1 MERTTI
7 DLWVGIF
14 VALGV
19 AALLGLAMKVGN
31 LTTSSIGE
39 TYMVTANYDNIG
51 GLKPRAP
58 VKSAGVV
65 VGRVADIKFDPTSY
79 EAVVSL
85 NIDKRY
91 SFTKDTSANIFT
103 AGLLGE
109 QYVALEVGGDEAA
122 LKNGDKITQ
131 TQDAVV
137 LEKMIS
143 QFLYNKAAE
152 APEPTASVATPVAS
166 KSTKAEDDALG
177 SNPLDDTTKPVAP

>member
-1 MERTTI
+1 MDRTAI

-31 LTTSSIGE
+31 LTSSKIGE
-39 TYMVTANYDNIG
+39 TYSVSASFENVG

-65 VGRVADIKFDPTSY
+65 VGRVDEITFDSQTY
-79 EAVVSL
+79 EAVVSIK
-85 NIDKRY
+85 IDKRY
-91 SFTKDTSANIFT
+91 AFPQDTFANIYT

-109 QYVALEVGGDEAA
+109 QYIGLEAGGDEDT

-131 TQDAVV
+131 TQGAVV

-143 QFLYNKAAE
+143 KFLFNKASE
-152 APEPTASVATPVAS
+152 SKEVAS
-166 KSTKAEDDALG
+166 ATKPENAKSTVVAEPAF
-177 SNPLDDTTKPVAP
+177 

>member
-1 MERTTI
+1 MDRTKI

-31 LTTSSIGE
+31 LTSNKIGE
-39 TYMVTANYDNIG
+39 TYSVSAAFENVG
-51 GLKPRAP
+51 GLKPNAP

-65 VGRVADIKFDPTSY
+65 VGRVADIRFDTKTY
-79 EAVVSL
+79 EAIV
-85 NIDKRY
+85 NIKIDQRY
-91 SFTKDTSANIFT
+91 AFPKDTFANIYT

-109 QYVALEVGGDEAA
+109 QYVGLEAGGEDAT

-143 QFLYNKAAE
+143 QFLYNKASE
-152 APEPTASVATPVAS
+152 TKSDDKASDANIDAQPS
-166 KSTKAEDDALG
+166 DKKSTELGDA
-177 SNPLDDTTKPVAP
+177 PF

>member
-1 MERTTI
+1 MNRTTI
-7 DLWVGIF
+7 DLWVGVF

-31 LTTSSIGE
+31 LTTTNIGK
-39 TYMVTANYDNIG
+39 TYTVNAAFENIG

-65 VGRVADIKFDPTSY
+65 VGRVGDIKFDSSTY
-79 EAVVSL
+79 EAIVSL
-85 NIDKRY
+85 NIDEHY
-91 SFTKDTSANIFT
+91 QFPTDTFANIYT

-109 QYVALEVGGDEAA
+109 QYIGLEAGGELES
-122 LKNGDKITQ
+122 LKEGDKIAH

-143 QFLYNKAAE
+143 QFLYNKASEPAPANE
-152 APEPTASVATPVAS
+152 APAE
-166 KSTKAEDDALG
+166 STKSDDDALTA
-177 SNPLDDTTKPVAP
+177 NPLDDLIN

>member
-1 MERTTI
+1 MERTTL

-14 VALGV
+14 AAAGF

-31 LTTSSIGE
+31 LTSSSIGD
-39 TYMVTANYDNIG
+39 TYSVTAAFENIG

-65 VGRVADIKFDPTSY
+65 VGRVNHINFDTTRY
-79 EAVVSL
+79 EALVTL
-85 NIDKRY
+85 ELDKRY
-91 SFTKDTSANIFT
+91 AFPKDTFANIYT

-109 QYVALEVGGDEAA
+109 QYIGLEAGGEEDTLKEGDE
-122 LKNGDKITQ
+122 ITQ

-143 QFLYNKAAE
+143 QFLYNKASE
-152 APEPTASVATPVAS
+152 TPTE
-166 KSTKAEDDALG
+166 KE
-177 SNPLDDTTKPVAP
+177 

>member
-14 VALGV
+14 AAAGV

-31 LTTSSIGE
+31 LTSSSIGE
-39 TYMVTANYDNIG
+39 TYTVTAAFENIG

-65 VGRVADIKFDPTSY
+65 VGRVDGIQFDTKNY
-79 EAVVSL
+79 EALVTIKV
-85 NIDKRY
+85 DKRY
-91 SFTKDTSANIFT
+91 AFPKDTFANIYT

-109 QYVALEVGGDEAA
+109 QYVGLEAGGDPDA
-122 LKNGDKITQ
+122 LKNGDKITH

-143 QFLYNKAAE
+143 QFLYSKASE
-152 APEPTASVATPVAS
+152 TND
-166 KSTKAEDDALG
+166 KK
-177 SNPLDDTTKPVAP
+177 

>member
-14 VALGV
+14 VAMGF

-31 LTTSSIGE
+31 LTTSNIGE
-39 TYMVTANYDNIG
+39 TYTITANFENIG
-51 GLKPRAP
+51 GLKTRAP
-58 VKSAGVV
+58 IKSAGVV
-65 VGRVADIKFDPTSY
+65 VGRVGGIGFDPKTY

-91 SFTKDTSANIFT
+91 NFPKDTFANIYT

-109 QYVALEVGGDEAA
+109 QYVGLEAGGDESN
-122 LKNGDKITQ
+122 LQSGDKIMQ

-137 LEKMIS
+137 LEKLIS
-143 QFLYNKAAE
+143 QFLYSKATE
-152 APEPTASVATPVAS
+152 SDD
-166 KSTKAEDDALG
+166 KAEKTTSASTESAVDALDA
-177 SNPLDDTTKPVAP
+177 SPLDKIGK

>member
-1 MERTTI
+1 MDRTTI
-7 DLWVGIF
+7 DLWVGVF

-31 LTTSSIGE
+31 LTTGKLGE
-39 TYMVTANYDNIG
+39 TYSVTAAFENIG
-51 GLKPRAP
+51 SLKPRAP

-65 VGRVADIKFDPTSY
+65 VGRIDDIKFDSKTY
-79 EAVVSL
+79 EAIVTIK
-85 NIDKRY
+85 IDQRY
-91 SFTKDTSANIFT
+91 PFPKDTFANIYT

-109 QYVALEVGGDEAA
+109 QYVGLEAGGDEET

-143 QFLYNKAAE
+143 QFLYSKASESKEDEPKAA
-152 APEPTASVATPVAS
+152 ASATKPETG
-166 KSTKAEDDALG
+166 KSTELGDA
-177 SNPLDDTTKPVAP
+177 PF

>member
-7 DLWVGIF
+7 DLWVGVF

-31 LTTSSIGE
+31 LTTSSVGE
-39 TYMVTANYDNIG
+39 TYMVNAAFENIG

-65 VGRVADIKFDPTSY
+65 VGRVESVRFDTETY
-79 EAVVSL
+79 EAIVSL
-85 NIDKRY
+85 NIDKR
-91 SFTKDTSANIFT
+91 FDFPTDTFANIYT

-109 QYVALEVGGDEAA
+109 QYIGLEAGGELET
-122 LKNGDKITQ
+122 LKNGDKIAH

-143 QFLYNKAAE
+143 QFLYNKASE
-152 APEPTASVATPVAS
+152 PAPAAPSV
-166 KSTKAEDDALG
+166 STKTDDDALTD
-177 SNPLDDTTKPVAP
+177 NPLDDIIN

>member
-7 DLWVGIF
+7 DLWVGVF

-31 LTTSSIGE
+31 LTTSDVGE
-39 TYMVTANYDNIG
+39 TYTVKAAFENIG

-65 VGRVADIKFDPTSY
+65 VGRVEGVRFDTETY
-79 EAVVSL
+79 EAIVSL
-85 NIDKRY
+85 NIDKR
-91 SFTKDTSANIFT
+91 FNFPTDTFANIYT

-109 QYVALEVGGDEAA
+109 QYIGLEAGGELES
-122 LKNGDKITQ
+122 LKNGDKIAH

-143 QFLYNKAAE
+143 QFLYNKASE
-152 APEPTASVATPVAS
+152 PPAPAAASAD
-166 KSTKAEDDALG
+166 STKTDDDALT
-177 SNPLDDTTKPVAP
+177 SNPLDDIIN

>member
-1 MERTTI
+1 VDRTTI

-31 LTTSSIGE
+31 LTSSKIGE
-39 TYMVTANYDNIG
+39 TYSVNAAFENIG
-51 GLKPRAP
+51 SLKPRAP

-65 VGRVADIKFDPTSY
+65 VGRVDEITFDPKTY
-79 EAVVSL
+79 EAIV
-85 NIDKRY
+85 NIKIDKR
-91 SFTKDTSANIFT
+91 FNFPKDTFANIYT

-109 QYVALEVGGDEAA
+109 QYIGLEAGGDEED

-131 TQDAVV
+131 TQDAIV

-143 QFLYNKAAE
+143 QFLFNKASEGKDEAKQAPAE
-152 APEPTASVATPVAS
+152 AA
-166 KSTKAEDDALG
+166 KSTELG
-177 SNPLDDTTKPVAP
+177 AAPF

>member
-1 MERTTI
+1 MDRTTI

-31 LTTSSIGE
+31 LTSSKIGE
-39 TYMVTANYDNIG
+39 TYSVTAAFENVG
-51 GLKPRAP
+51 SLKPQSP

-65 VGRVADIKFDPTSY
+65 VGRVDNIRFDSKSF
-79 EAVVSL
+79 EAVVTIK
-85 NIDKRY
+85 IDKRY
-91 SFTKDTSANIFT
+91 AFPKDTFANIYT

-109 QYVALEVGGDEAA
+109 QYVGLEAGGDDEA
-122 LKNGDKITQ
+122 LKNGDKISK

-143 QFLYNKAAE
+143 QFLFSKASESDSKTKEGDA
-152 APEPTASVATPVAS
+152 ASVSKPADS
-166 KSTKAEDDALG
+166 KSSSGKSTELGDA
-177 SNPLDDTTKPVAP
+177 AF

>member
-14 VALGV
+14 AAAGV

-31 LTTSSIGE
+31 LTSSSIGE
-39 TYMVTANYDNIG
+39 TYTVTAAFENIG

-65 VGRVADIKFDPTSY
+65 VGRVDGIQFDTKNY
-79 EAVVSL
+79 EALVTIKV
-85 NIDKRY
+85 DKRY
-91 SFTKDTSANIFT
+91 PFPKDTFANIYT

-109 QYVALEVGGDEAA
+109 QYIGLEAGGDQDA
-122 LKNGDKITQ
+122 LKNGDKITH

-143 QFLYNKAAE
+143 QFLYSKASE
-152 APEPTASVATPVAS
+152 TND
-166 KSTKAEDDALG
+166 KK
-177 SNPLDDTTKPVAP
+177 